1 MIEVPFGSNFQWIKL
16 NKKIGEDL
24 QVWTVG
30 TGPVLSNS
38 FLSDFYG
45 KNYPNKGLVLYTMIH
60 TFQLEQP
67 CYLVDK
73 HGPHI
78 VVHSYKLV
86 IFYKFSFGDL
96 LKHQDFDLSLYYV
109 TSRNCNLTNFE
120 SLQTQVSH
128 LLGY

>member
-1 MIEVPFGSNFQWIKL
+1 MNSKSVY
-16 NKKIGEDL
+16 GEDL

-45 KNYPNKGLVLYTMIH
+45 KNYPNKGVVLYTMIH
-60 TFQLEQP
+60 TYQLEQP

-86 IFYKFSFGDL
+86 ILYKFSFGDL
-96 LKHQDFDLSLYYV
+96 LKHQDFERKYEISKKKGFI
-109 TSRNCNLTNFE
+109 T
-120 SLQTQVSH
+120 
-128 LLGY
+128 LLCYKQKL